1 MSISIPRDPIGFTY
15 NEYSKYAHV
24 CKIAWMYIPD
34 KPDMSNISYELQ
46 NELEEL
52 MAQDLKDVDFSI
64 TIFYDKLEGKRP
76 NPFFC
81 SPNPLL
87 PYYCI
92 EECVELLKEL
102 ISKLEVC
109 DSPKTANTARK
120 LARKTIHALF
130 REWVSTRYES
140 ARERVVDQKIEDIMR
155 FFQNRE
161 TVYGNGEIGR

>member
-1 MSISIPRDPIGFTY
+1 MPISIPRDPIGFTY

-24 CKIAWMYIPD
+24 CKIVRFYTAD
-34 KPDMSNISYELQ
+34 NDTVVELES
-46 NELEEL
+46 ELEEL
-52 MAQDLKDVDFSI
+52 MAKDHKDVDI
-64 TIFYDKLEGKRP
+64 CKNIFQDELQGKRP

-109 DSPKTANTARK
+109 DSPRTANVARK
-120 LARKTIHALF
+120 LALKTIQILF
-130 REWVSTRYES
+130 REWRSTRYES
-140 ARERVVDQKIEDIMR
+140 ARAFVLECWIEHYMS
-155 FFQNRE
+155 FLRE
-161 TVYGNGEIGR
+161 GLSVYGNGKIGR

>member
-24 CKIAWMYIPD
+24 CKIAWKYLPGNF
-34 KPDMSNISYELQ
+34 NIAGELE

-52 MAQDLKDVDFSI
+52 MAQDLKDVDFSK
-64 TIFYDKLEGKRP
+64 TIFHDKLEGKRP

-81 SPNPLL
+81 APNPLL

-120 LARKTIHALF
+120 LALKTIHALF

-140 ARERVVDQKIEDIMR
+140 AREYVVNQKIQDIMS
-155 FFQNRE
+155 FFQNGKN
-161 TVYGNGEIGR
+161 VYGNGEIGR

>member
-15 NEYSKYAHV
+15 NEYSKYAQV
-24 CKIAWMYIPD
+24 CKIAWKYIPG
-34 KPDMSNISYELQ
+34 NINIAVELQ
-46 NELEEL
+46 HELEEL
-52 MAQDLKDVDFSI
+52 MAQDLKDVDCSK
-64 TIFYDKLEGKRP
+64 TIFHHKLEGKRP

-120 LARKTIHALF
+120 LTRKTIHALF

-155 FFQNRE
+155 FFQDGE